1 MSNPI
6 RDAIHIRRLLQIKQ
20 RPNQY
25 PTYDYNIKKGLRKS
39 GSQII
44 INELSSQIKNNKK
57 NISTVK
63 KSFEKRKPVDYDDED
78 KYLYD
83 KEVER
88 IQKQMVNTLIN
99 NNKKLKNK
107 LKNLKE
113 NNYYYQ
119 TPNKRMNK
127 SNRSQKLNF

>member
-57 NISTVK
+57 NISTIK
-63 KSFEKRKPVDYDDED
+63 KSFEKKKPVDYDDED

-88 IQKQMVNTLIN
+88 IQKEMVNTLIN

-119 TPNKRMNK
+119 INNKRMNK

>member
-1 MSNPI
+1 MSAEVNEI
-6 RDAIHIRRLLQIKQ
+6 LDIVCDDNFIL
-20 RPNQY
+20 
-25 PTYDYNIKKGLRKS
+25 
-39 GSQII
+39 I

-63 KSFEKRKPVDYDDED
+63 KSFEKKKPVDYDDED

-88 IQKQMVNTLIN
+88 IQKEMVNTLIN